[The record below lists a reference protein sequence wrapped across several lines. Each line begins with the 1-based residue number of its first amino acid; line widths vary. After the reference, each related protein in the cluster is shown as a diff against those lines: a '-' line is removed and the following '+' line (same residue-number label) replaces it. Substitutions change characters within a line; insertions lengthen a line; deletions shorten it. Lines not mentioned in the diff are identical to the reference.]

1 MRISEL
7 ARAADVPVATVKFYL
22 REGLLP
28 EGELT
33 SATQARYGE
42 AHLERLR
49 LVRALTG
56 PAGLS
61 LAAVRRVVDAIEDP
75 PADVNE
81 LLGVA
86 TAAVDEPSPARDH
99 RAVHALLERW
109 GWQLQEKDCRSHDQ
123 LAAALQALDDAGY
136 ALEPGALDLY
146 RRHMEEI
153 AAVEVG
159 GVPTSSPADAVRY
172 VVLGTVLVEPLLLAL
187 RRMAHQELSVRRF
200 GGTAAGHDGPPP
212 DHPGPPAGDR

>member
-7 ARAADVPVATVKFYL
+7 ARAADVPLATVKFYL

-28 EGELT
+28 EGERT
-33 SATQARYGE
+33 SATQARYGD

-61 LAAVRRVVDAIEDP
+61 LAAVRRVVGAIEHP

-86 TAAVDEPSPARDH
+86 TSAVAEPVPARDH
-99 RAVHALLERW
+99 GAVHALLEGW

-123 LAAALQALDDAGY
+123 LAAALQALDDAGF

-153 AAVEVG
+153 AALEVG
-159 GVPTSSPADAVRY
+159 GVPTGSPAEAVRY
-172 VVLGTVLVEPLLLAL
+172 VVLGTVLVEPLLLTL

-200 GGTAAGHDGPPP
+200 GGAHEDPGPPP
-212 DHPGPPAGDR
+212 PAAG

>member
-7 ARAADVPVATVKFYL
+7 ARAADVSLATVKFYL

-28 EGELT
+28 EGERT
-33 SATQARYGE
+33 SATQARYGD

-61 LAAVRRVVDAIEDP
+61 LAAVRRVVDAIEHP

-86 TAAVDEPSPARDH
+86 TAAVDEPVPARDH
-99 RAVHALLERW
+99 RAVHALLEGW

-123 LAAALQALDDAGY
+123 LAAALQALDDAGFT
-136 ALEPGALDLY
+136 LEPGALDAY
-146 RRHMEEI
+146 RRHMEDI

-159 GVPTSSPADAVRY
+159 GVPTGSAADAVRY
-172 VVLGTVLVEPLLLAL
+172 VVLGTVLVEPLLLTL

-200 GGTAAGHDGPPP
+200 GAGPDETTA
-212 DHPGPPAGDR
+212 PADR